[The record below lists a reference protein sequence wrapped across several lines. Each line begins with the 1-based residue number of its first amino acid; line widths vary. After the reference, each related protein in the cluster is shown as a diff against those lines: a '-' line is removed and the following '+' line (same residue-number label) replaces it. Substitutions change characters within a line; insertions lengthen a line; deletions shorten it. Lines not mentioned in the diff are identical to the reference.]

1 MDKYKIIYKNNHVC
15 LVDKPS
21 GYLSIPGRFKDERPI
36 LGLELE
42 QDLATPVYPVHR
54 LDYEVSGLMIYAL
67 SKEAHRLLNR
77 AFEKQTVKKCYQAFS
92 QGGQFIVGESG
103 EWRCQLLRGKK
114 RAYEKP
120 WGDLAITQFEVVK
133 QSERLCY
140 EWRLYPQTGRS
151 HQLRYELFRHGSP
164 ILGDQLYGSTMQWS
178 TIDHDS
184 IALRALE
191 LKFEEELIQKLEIP
205 ASACL
210 VSPLAFNL

>member
-1 MDKYKIIYKNNHVC
+1 MDKYQIVFKNDQIC

-42 QDLATPVYPVHR
+42 QDLATTIYPVHR
-54 LDYEVSGLMIYAL
+54 LDYEVSGIMIYAL
-67 SKEAHRLLNR
+67 NKVAHRLLNI
-77 AFEKQTVKKCYQAFS
+77 AFEQHQVKKCYQAFS
-92 QGGQFIVGESG
+92 QGGQFELGDQG
-103 EWRCQLLRGKK
+103 EWRCHLLRGKK

-120 WGDLAITQFEVVK
+120 WGDLAITQFELVK
-133 QSERLCY
+133 QSPAQRY

-164 ILGDQLYGSTMQWS
+164 ILGDQLYGSLEQWLPES
-178 TIDHDS
+178 PGS
-184 IALRALE
+184 IALRAVE
-191 LKFEEELIQKLEIP
+191 LKFESSLIEKLEIP
-205 ASACL
+205 TSACL